1 MTDKTASLT
10 GKGAGFR
17 LQPAGSPPYGG
28 GMDARVAVLEEI
40 ASSTKETLGRID
52 ARLIRMEDRQSTDFR
67 LLFGALIAVA
77 LGLSG
82 LMAKGFHWL

>member
-1 MTDKTASLT
+1 MTDKTTSSTTKSAPL
-10 GKGAGFR
+10 R
-17 LQPAGSPPYGG
+17 LQPAGTPPYRG
-28 GMDARVAVLEEI
+28 GMEARAAVLEEI

-67 LLFGALIAVA
+67 LLFAALIAVA